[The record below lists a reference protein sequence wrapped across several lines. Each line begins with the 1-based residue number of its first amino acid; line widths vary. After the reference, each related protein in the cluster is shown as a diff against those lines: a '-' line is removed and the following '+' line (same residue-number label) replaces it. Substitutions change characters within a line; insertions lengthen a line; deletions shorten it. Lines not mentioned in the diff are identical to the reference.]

1 MVGPKFFCIREAVD
15 DVLQGLLC
23 VDEKG
28 AVVSRQRLSDEFLD
42 GFRAC
47 EETPKVEETAVN
59 SETDVDA
66 SGGSSFA
73 SRSMML
79 KKMENNVGARTH
91 PCSRPLEIGK
101 LPDRDP
107 LCLS

>member
-1 MVGPKFFCIREAVD
+1 M
-15 DVLQGLLC
+15 
-23 VDEKG
+23 G
-28 AVVSRQRLSDEFLD
+28 AVISKHQHSDEFLN

-47 EETPKVEETAVN
+47 EETPKVEDTAVC
-59 SETDVDA
+59 SETDVNA
-66 SGGSSFA
+66 VCRSSFA